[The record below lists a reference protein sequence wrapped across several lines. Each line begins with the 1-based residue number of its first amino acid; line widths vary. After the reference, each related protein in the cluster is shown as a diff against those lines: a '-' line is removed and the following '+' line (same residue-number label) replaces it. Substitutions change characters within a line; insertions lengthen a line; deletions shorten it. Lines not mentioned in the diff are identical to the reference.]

1 MSLTEAQKSIK
12 AMTKIEAL
20 QLDENLDNLKAKIN
34 VLFNDA
40 PVAVEEA
47 TSKEELEALVSAI
60 KEGTAT
66 NKGIS
71 RFLELAST
79 LGL

>member
-1 MSLTEAQKSIK
+1 MPLTKAQESIK

-20 QLDENLDNLKAKIN
+20 QLDEDLDNLKAKIDA
-34 VLFNDA
+34 LFNDA
-40 PVAVEEA
+40 PVAVEEV
-47 TSKEELEALVSAI
+47 TSKEELEELIATI

-66 NKGIS
+66 SEKIS